1 MSVTGTAILRKK
13 AEPTNKEH
21 VGATMPGSVLD
32 VLVKKGDRVKS
43 GEPILITEAMKMET
57 TIQANFEGV
66 IDQIYV
72 QNGDLIETGD
82 LLIEMKA
89 R

>member
-1 MSVTGTAILRKK
+1 
-13 AEPTNKEH
+13 
-21 VGATMPGSVLD
+21 MPGSVLD